1 MSEQGKTILFL
12 CVAVVSTLVA
22 FAVSRE
28 APEKTAADQIGQP
41 LVAIEDP
48 LEVARL
54 RIVNFNADEGAPAP
68 FEIAKVDGR
77 FSIPSHENHPADQ
90 SDHLVDAVTG
100 VNYAEILASVTD
112 QAGNHEDFGVV
123 DPTAAEL
130 GRGAK
135 GVGKR
140 VTFHSAKGDPL
151 ADFIIGKKVIGSEDQ
166 YYVRQASNDQVYT
179 VKLDPTSL
187 STRFEDW
194 IERDVLQFD
203 PLELKDVAIS
213 DYTVVTGQQPI
224 LGAEGLR
231 VATVVQGLEM
241 EAEIVL
247 EYDQTDLEWNLEKLI
262 AFENGKPTE
271 EGLSDDQQLN
281 KKRLEEMKVALDD
294 LRVVNVRRKPDGLGN
309 SLAEFIQSSPGAVES
324 LEQHGYF
331 FRQVEGPGGTVQ
343 NVLLSN
349 HGEVNIGMAD
359 GLKYVLRFGGIAG
372 REKADGASGL
382 QQDQAS
388 SAVEETVSAAEDS
401 AATGRA
407 LRYLMVTTE
416 FDPSL
421 LTAPE
426 YADVPPEQPPQE
438 KAAEDAVAEDTVA
451 GDTAAGELREKTAEK
466 PADGTTASGPAE
478 TPEADAEQWT
488 RQREAILAENA
499 KKKQSFADKIETGK
513 QRSAELN
520 RRFANWYYVIADST
534 YQKIHLTLK
543 DLIEKKPPSP
553 ATGAA
558 SDLPPTGQDPLN
570 QLRNIVPPQ
579 E

>member
-22 FAVSRE
+22 FGVSRE

-48 LEVARL
+48 LQVARL
-54 RIVNFNADEGAPAP
+54 RIVDFDASEGEPTP
-68 FEIAKVDGR
+68 FEVSKVDGR

-100 VNYAEILASVTD
+100 VNYAEILSSVTD

-123 DPTAAEL
+123 DPTAGEL

-151 ADFIIGKKVIGSEDQ
+151 ADFIIGKKVTGSEDQ

-179 VKLDPTSL
+179 VKLDPASL

-213 DYTVVTGQQPI
+213 DYTVLTGQQPI

-247 EYDQTDLEWNLEKLI
+247 DYDQTDLEWNLEKLI
-262 AFENGKPTE
+262 AFENGTPTE
-271 EGLSDDQQLN
+271 EVLSDDQQLN
-281 KKRLEEMKVALDD
+281 KKRLEEMKSALDD
-294 LRVVNVRRKPDGLGN
+294 LRVVNVRRKPDGLED

-349 HGEVNIGMAD
+349 HGEINIGMAD

-372 REKADGASGL
+372 REKADSANGL
-382 QQDQAS
+382 QQDQVS
-388 SAVEETVSAAEDS
+388 SASEEPVSAAEDS

-416 FDPSL
+416 FDSSQIPS
-421 LTAPE
+421 PE

-438 KAAEDAVAEDTVA
+438 KGVENAAVEGNTV
-451 GDTAAGELREKTAEK
+451 DESREKTADK
-466 PADGTTASGPAE
+466 PVEETAESTSAQ
-478 TPEADAEQWT
+478 TPVADAEQWT
-488 RQREAILAENA
+488 QQRNAILAENA
-499 KKKQSFADKIETGK
+499 QKKQSYEDKIATGK

-534 YQKIHLTLK
+534 YQKIHLTMK
-543 DLIEKKPPSP
+543 DLIEEKPPSAEP
-553 ATGAA
+553 GAA
-558 SDLPPTGQDPLN
+558 SDLPPTGQGPLN
-570 QLRNIVPPQ
+570 QLRNIVPPN

>member
-22 FAVSRE
+22 FGVSRE

-54 RIVNFNADEGAPAP
+54 RIVDFDASEGEPAP
-68 FEIAKVDGR
+68 FEVSKVDGR

-123 DPTAAEL
+123 DPTAGEL

-135 GVGKR
+135 GIGKR

-151 ADFIIGKKVIGSEDQ
+151 ADFIIGKKVTGSEDQ

-213 DYTVVTGQQPI
+213 DYTVLTGQQPI

-247 EYDQTDLEWNLEKLI
+247 DYDQTDLEWNLEKLI
-262 AFENGKPTE
+262 AFENGTPSE
-271 EGLSDDQQLN
+271 EVLSDDQQLN
-281 KKRLEEMKVALDD
+281 KKRLEEMKSALDD
-294 LRVVNVRRKPDGLGN
+294 LRVVNVRRKPDGLGD

-349 HGEVNIGMAD
+349 HGEINIGMAD

-372 REKADGASGL
+372 REKADSANGL

-388 SAVEETVSAAEDS
+388 SADEEPISAAEDS

-416 FDPSL
+416 FDSSQIPS
-421 LTAPE
+421 PE

-438 KAAEDAVAEDTVA
+438 KVAES
-451 GDTAAGELREKTAEK
+451 AAGEGNTVDESREKTADK
-466 PADGTTASGPAE
+466 PVEETAESTPAQ
-478 TPEADAEQWT
+478 TPVADAEQWT
-488 RQREAILAENA
+488 QQRNAILAENA
-499 KKKQSFADKIETGK
+499 QKKQSYEDKIATGK

-534 YQKIHLTLK
+534 YQKIHLTMK
-543 DLIEKKPPSP
+543 DLIEEKPPSAEP
-553 ATGAA
+553 GAA

-570 QLRNIVPPQ
+570 QLRNIVPPS

>member
-22 FAVSRE
+22 FGVSRE

-48 LEVARL
+48 LQVARL
-54 RIVNFNADEGAPAP
+54 RIVDFDASEGEPAP
-68 FEIAKVDGR
+68 FEVSKVDGR

-100 VNYAEILASVTD
+100 VNYAEILSSVTD

-123 DPTAAEL
+123 DPTAGEL

-151 ADFIIGKKVIGSEDQ
+151 ADFIIGKKVTGSEDQ

-179 VKLDPTSL
+179 VKLDPASL

-213 DYTVVTGQQPI
+213 DYTVLTGQQPI

-247 EYDQTDLEWNLEKLI
+247 DYDQTDLEWNLEKLI
-262 AFENGKPTE
+262 AFENGTPTE
-271 EGLSDDQQLN
+271 EVLSDDQQLN
-281 KKRLEEMKVALDD
+281 KKRLEEMKSALDD
-294 LRVVNVRRKPDGLGN
+294 LRVVNVRRKPDGLGD

-349 HGEVNIGMAD
+349 HGEINIGMAD

-372 REKADGASGL
+372 REKADSANGL

-388 SAVEETVSAAEDS
+388 SADEEPVSTAENSSAA
-401 AATGRA
+401 GRA

-416 FDPSL
+416 FDSGQIPS
-421 LTAPE
+421 PE
-426 YADVPPEQPPQE
+426 YADVPPEQPPRE
-438 KAAEDAVAEDTVA
+438 KGAEDAAVEGNTVN
-451 GDTAAGELREKTAEK
+451 ESREKTSDK
-466 PADGTTASGPAE
+466 PAEETAESSPAQ
-478 TPEADAEQWT
+478 TPVADPEQWT
-488 RQREAILAENA
+488 QQRNAILAENA
-499 KKKQSFADKIETGK
+499 QKKQSYDDKIATGK

-520 RRFANWYYVIADST
+520 RRFADWYYVIADST
-534 YQKIHLTLK
+534 YQKIHLTMK
-543 DLIEKKPPSP
+543 DLIEEKPPSAEP
-553 ATGAA
+553 GAA

-570 QLRNIVPPQ
+570 QLRNIVPPS

>member
-12 CVAVVSTLVA
+12 CLAVVSTLVA

-54 RIVNFNADEGAPAP
+54 RIVDFDASEGAAAP
-68 FEIAKVDGR
+68 FEVSKVDGR

-112 QAGNHEDFGVV
+112 QAGNHGDFGVV
-123 DPTAAEL
+123 DPTAGEL

-140 VTFHSAKGDPL
+140 VTFHSAKGNPL
-151 ADFIIGKKVIGSEDQ
+151 ADFIIGKKVAGSEDQ

-179 VKLDPTSL
+179 VKLDPASL

-203 PLELKDVAIS
+203 PLELSDVAIS
-213 DYTVVTGQQPI
+213 DYTVLTGQQPV

-247 EYDQTDLEWNLEKLI
+247 QYDQTDLEWNLEKLI

-271 EGLSDDQQLN
+271 ERLSEDQQLN
-281 KKRLEEMKVALDD
+281 KQRLEEMKSALDD
-294 LRVVNVRRKPDGLGN
+294 LRVVNVRRKPDGLGD

-349 HGEVNIGMAD
+349 HGEVNIGMDD

-372 REKADGASGL
+372 REKADQTSGSQL
-382 QQDQAS
+382 DQAS
-388 SAVEETVSAAEDS
+388 PSTEATVSTEEGP

-407 LRYLMVTTE
+407 LRYLMVTTQ

-421 LTAPE
+421 LPAPE
-426 YADVPPEQPPQE
+426 YAEVPPEKPPQE
-438 KAAEDAVAEDTVA
+438 KGAEDAAVKGSTEEESQENTAENSAEEATES
-451 GDTAAGELREKTAEK
+451 TAAQ
-466 PADGTTASGPAE
+466 
-478 TPEADAEQWT
+478 TPVADAEQWAE
-488 RQREAILAENA
+488 RRNAILAENVQ
-499 KKKQSFADKIETGK
+499 KKQSYEDEIATGK

-520 RRFANWYYVIADST
+520 RRFSNWYYVIADAT
-534 YQKIHLTLK
+534 YQKIHLTMK
-543 DLIEKKPPSP
+543 DLIEKKPPSD
-553 ATGAA
+553 A
-558 SDLPPTGQDPLN
+558 SGGDSGLPPTGQDPLN
-570 QLRNIVPPQ
+570 QLRNIVPPTS
-579 E
+579 ETE

>member
-22 FAVSRE
+22 FGVSRE

-54 RIVNFNADEGAPAP
+54 RIVDFDASEGEPAP
-68 FEIAKVDGR
+68 FEVSKVDGR

-123 DPTAAEL
+123 DPTAGEL

-135 GVGKR
+135 GIGKR

-151 ADFIIGKKVIGSEDQ
+151 ADFIIGKKVTGSEDQ

-213 DYTVVTGQQPI
+213 DYTVLTGQQPI

-247 EYDQTDLEWNLEKLI
+247 DYDQTDLEWNLEKLI
-262 AFENGKPTE
+262 AFENGTPSE
-271 EGLSDDQQLN
+271 EVLSDDQQLN
-281 KKRLEEMKVALDD
+281 KKRLEEMKSALDD
-294 LRVVNVRRKPDGLGN
+294 LRVVNVRRKPDGLGD

-349 HGEVNIGMAD
+349 HGEINIGMAD

-372 REKADGASGL
+372 REKADSANGL

-388 SAVEETVSAAEDS
+388 SAGEEPVSAAEDS

-416 FDPSL
+416 FDSSQIPS
-421 LTAPE
+421 PE

-438 KAAEDAVAEDTVA
+438 KGAENAAVEGNTV
-451 GDTAAGELREKTAEK
+451 DESREKTADK
-466 PADGTTASGPAE
+466 PVEETAESTPAQ
-478 TPEADAEQWT
+478 TPVADAEQWT
-488 RQREAILAENA
+488 QQRNAILSENA
-499 KKKQSFADKIETGK
+499 QKKQSYEDKIATGK

-534 YQKIHLTLK
+534 YQKIHLTMK
-543 DLIEKKPPSP
+543 DLIEEKPPSAEP
-553 ATGAA
+553 GAT

-570 QLRNIVPPQ
+570 QLRNIVPPS